1 MTQKTIQGN
10 ADLAKQI
17 RLRRSELG
25 LTIEEAASRAGV
37 GTKTWCRYE
46 AGESIRS
53 DKCKGVCKALE
64 LAQPPRPGKPERP
77 QSSLLKNIRTMKR
90 GPSFWR
96 MNSGPGLPFPLP

>member
-25 LTIEEAASRAGV
+25 LTIEEAASRTGI

-53 DKCKGVCKALE
+53 DKWRPFQVLCKFKKL
-64 LAQPPRPGKPERP
+64 
-77 QSSLLKNIRTMKR
+77 I
-90 GPSFWR
+90 
-96 MNSGPGLPFPLP
+96 